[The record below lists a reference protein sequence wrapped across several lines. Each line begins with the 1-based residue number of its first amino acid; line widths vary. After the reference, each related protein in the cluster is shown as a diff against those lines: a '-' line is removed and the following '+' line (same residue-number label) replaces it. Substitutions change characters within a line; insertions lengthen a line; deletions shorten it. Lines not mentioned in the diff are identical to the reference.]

1 VQIMM
6 RDLVENRD
14 RLPFARKMAMEQ
26 SMSIIRRACLDVHA
40 TGRLGDLDPTMLEYT
55 FNGAIIYF
63 QVAPPTLSRLLESP
77 DWNALER
84 DFTAAI
90 HGVLRRC
97 IGER

>member
-1 VQIMM
+1 
-6 RDLVENRD
+6 
-14 RLPFARKMAMEQ
+14 
-26 SMSIIRRACLDVHA
+26 
-40 TGRLGDLDPTMLEYT
+40 MLEYT

-63 QVAPPTLSRLLESP
+63 QVAPPTLSRLLDSP